1 MRLKLTNFIGSK
13 IVELENDDGFM
24 EKGLFIPIDRNEL
37 YKNERNDI
45 FIQAFV
51 NEKTTNTNDGA
62 SHYIKQKV
70 SKSHL
75 AVLRDLG
82 YESPVLG
89 VLFESKGYQTRHQ
102 QRDGAKSGL
111 VDNRVKIMSG
121 YGAEE

>member
-70 SKSHL
+70 SKNHL

-102 QRDGAKSGL
+102 QRDGAKIGL
-111 VDNRVKIMSG
+111 VGNRVKIMSD